1 MERGRLES
9 DWPTRLRGGEWR
21 GGGGGLR
28 SNTKRLISVISERS
42 VKREH
47 DIVFVI

>member
-21 GGGGGLR
+21 GGEGLR

-47 DIVFVI
+47 DIVL